1 MTNVICSYVYYF
13 VVSNHYFHVKW
24 CVYHN
29 KHLVGY
35 MQQDMMTVRVTWHQ
49 YLFLLCWCL
58 CYLIFLLIMWL
69 FIYTFTVVLS
79 IHIVI
84 VFYCCLGIVIAVPF
98 ELFGL
103 FHLDCDCLYYFF
115 RIVIVCSVVTRSRE
129 TRFYYTL
136 SAKHSYP

>member
-1 MTNVICSYVYYF
+1 MTNVIFSCVYYF

-29 KHLVGY
+29 KHLVGC
-35 MQQDMMTVRVTWHQ
+35 MQQYTMTVRVTWHQ

-58 CYLIFLLIMWL
+58 WYLIFLLIMWL

-84 VFYCCLGIVIAVPF
+84 VFYCCLGIVIDVPF

-103 FHLDCDCLYYFF
+103 FHLDCDCLYYFL

-136 SAKHSYP
+136 SSKHSYP

>member
-1 MTNVICSYVYYF
+1 MTNVIFSCVYYF

-29 KHLVGY
+29 KHLVGC
-35 MQQDMMTVRVTWHQ
+35 MQQYTMTVRVTWHQ

-58 CYLIFLLIMWL
+58 WYLIFLLIMWL

-84 VFYCCLGIVIAVPF
+84 VFLLLLRDCDWCSLWIIWIVPSGLWLSV
-98 ELFGL
+98 LFPP
-103 FHLDCDCLYYFF
+103 DCDCLFCCNSQPRNQILLHVKF
-115 RIVIVCSVVTRSRE
+115 
-129 TRFYYTL
+129 
-136 SAKHSYP
+136 